1 MGPMAWATHLVGGS
15 MYYEHLGGDQYEVFL
30 VIYRDCGPT
39 NTNGTGFDLAA
50 NIAAYQGTTL
60 ASQVQA
66 PITGDVEQIDL
77 QSGNPCAQLPP
88 GVCVERAVYSTILT
102 LPASTEPYTIVFQ
115 RCCRNPQVINLVD
128 PTNTGFTI
136 FVEVPPALGNGD
148 IDLTSNS
155 SPKFEN
161 LPQGYVC
168 VNQPF
173 SLVNPAQDLD
183 GDSLSFSIS
192 NVFIGGS
199 FSAPT
204 PNPPAP
210 PPYDNVTW
218 ADGYAPQTPLG
229 NSPEDWIQIDPQTGT
244 LTGTPTTIGKYVI
257 GIFINESRQDDNGNW
272 INLGKVF
279 RDFTIDV
286 VPCELVFPE
295 VQWPEPCTGLD
306 VNFGVGA
313 NTGSF
318 AWDFGTGAASD
329 TSSLTTPSF
338 NFPAQGNY
346 TVSLAYDLGGCG
358 DSISQSILVAPP
370 VEASFVLGEPNCFAA
385 GWGQPVEYT
394 GDLLGESGS
403 LTWLVDGEEVASS
416 TAPGTLPIPPGDH
429 TVSTELV
436 NDIGCQAT
444 SQVDLELPNLPTA
457 AFETSEPPCN
467 GLEIGFNN
475 LSINATS
482 QQWTFDLNDPSTEQG
497 PENTTGP
504 SAWTYSDFGSYVAQ
518 LIAQPGEACADTA
531 SILIEVLPQD
541 PLVLAFGAVEP
552 LACSLETTVEF
563 TFNGAFADAVNWDF
577 GSAGSASGDTVA
589 FDFGGSGLYPVTL
602 TIVNDTCATS
612 QSADFEVYVPELVA
626 EVELVIPNVITPN
639 ADGKND
645 RFRIGTK
652 RTDGNGVDVTNS
664 SSFSYFKLQV
674 FDRWGVQVHES
685 EGVGAGWDGR
695 IGGNVAA
702 PGVYYFIL
710 NADHSC
716 LDNDIEEV
724 GQVTLILD

>member
-1 MGPMAWATHLVGGS
+1 
-15 MYYEHLGGDQYEVFL
+15 MYYEHLGGDQYEIHL

-50 NIAAYQGTTL
+50 NMAAYQGTQL
-60 ASQVQA
+60 FSQVQS
-66 PITGDVEQIDL
+66 PITSDVQQIDL
-77 QSGNPCAQLPP
+77 QAGNPCAQLPP
-88 GVCVERAVYSTILT
+88 GVCVERAVYTSVFT
-102 LPASTEPYTIVFQ
+102 LPASSEPYVIVYQ
-115 RCCRNPQVINLVD
+115 RCCRNPQVVNLLD

-136 FVEVPPALGNGD
+136 FVTVPPVLGNED
-148 IDLTSNS
+148 INLEVNA
-155 SPKFEN
+155 SPRFDE

-173 SLVNPAQDLD
+173 SLTNPAQDPD
-183 GDSLSFSIS
+183 NDSISFSIS
-192 NVFIGGS
+192 DVFIGGS

-218 ADGYAPQTPLG
+218 EVGYAPQTPLG
-229 NSPEDWIQIDPQTGT
+229 NNPEDWIQIDPQTGT
-244 LTGTPTTIGKYVI
+244 LTGNPTAIGKYVI
-257 GIFINESRQDDNGNW
+257 GIFINEYRQDDNGNW
-272 INLGKVF
+272 INIGKVF

-286 VPCELVFPE
+286 VSCEIVFPV

-306 VNFGVGA
+306 VNFGVG
-313 NTGSF
+313 TSSGSF
-318 AWDFGTGAASD
+318 AWDFGTGSAAD
-329 TSSLTTPSF
+329 TSSLTSPSF

-346 TVSLAYDLGGCG
+346 NVSVAYDLGGCG
-358 DSISQSILVAPP
+358 DSVTQTILVAPP
-370 VEASFVLGEPNCFAA
+370 VEASFVLGEIQCTAD
-385 GWGQPVEYT
+385 GWSQEVEYT
-394 GDLLGESGS
+394 GDALGETGA
-403 LTWLVDGEEVASS
+403 LIWLVDGEEVSS
-416 TAPGTLPIPPGDH
+416 TTSPGTLPIPPGEH
-429 TVSTELV
+429 NVSAELI

-444 SQVDLELPNLPTA
+444 AEMDLELTDLPTA

-467 GLEIGFNN
+467 GLEISFNN
-475 LSINATS
+475 LSSNATS

-497 PENTTGP
+497 AVNVTDLST
-504 SAWTYSDFGSYVAQ
+504 WTYQDFGSYVAQ

-531 SILIEVLPQD
+531 DVLITVLPQD
-541 PLVLAFGAVEP
+541 PLVLSYGATEP

-563 TFNGAFADAVNWDF
+563 TFNGAFADAVTWDF

-602 TIVNDTCATS
+602 TIENDTCATT

-645 RFRIGTK
+645 RFRIGTQ

-664 SSFSYFKLQV
+664 SSFSYFKLQI
-674 FDRWGVQVHES
+674 FDRWGVQVHQS